1 MAVLK
6 RSIPTAVAIAIGLIV
21 LAAILVPIPAAAALG
36 TRLIEIAVVL
46 AAFALFLGLFNVI
59 HVHAQKIVDRQTGWL
74 YSLILIASMLV
85 VLALG
90 LPSYNGQPSGPSQPG
105 VQWMFHNILAPIQ
118 ASLSA
123 LLVFFLVTA
132 AFRLLRIR
140 NLESAVMLVVVLLV
154 LIGQVTVGL
163 LPILPEVKE
172 WILDVPT
179 LAGVRGILLGVA
191 IGAVLTGLRLLL
203 GVERPYSD

>member
-6 RSIPTAVAIAIGLIV
+6 RSLPTAVAIAIGLFV
-21 LAAILVPIPAAAALG
+21 LAAVLTPIPAASALG
-36 TRLIEIAVVL
+36 TYLINIAVIL

-59 HVHAQKIVDRQTGWL
+59 RVHTRKIMERQTGWL
-74 YSLILIASMLV
+74 YSLILVASMLI

-90 LPSYNGQPSGPSQPG
+90 LPAYNGQPSGPSQPA
-105 VQWMFHNILAPIQ
+105 VQWIFHTILAPLQ

-123 LLVFFLVTA
+123 LLVFMLVTA
-132 AFRLLRIR
+132 SLRLLRIR
-140 NLESAVMLVVVLLV
+140 NLESAVMLGVVLLV

-163 LPILPEVKE
+163 VPILPEVKE

-179 LAGVRGILLGVA
+179 MAGVRGILLGVA

-203 GVERPYSD
+203 GAERPYSD

>member
-6 RSIPTAVAIAIGLIV
+6 RSLPTAVAIAIGLLV
-21 LAAILVPIPAAAALG
+21 LAAILTPIPLVSTLG
-36 TRLIEIAVVL
+36 TYLIDVAVIL

-59 HVHAQKIVDRQTGWL
+59 RVHTRKIMERQTGWL
-74 YSLILIASMLV
+74 YSLILVASMLV

-90 LPSYNGQPSGPSQPG
+90 LPAYSGQPSGASQPA
-105 VQWMFHNILAPIQ
+105 VHWMFHTILAPIQ
-118 ASLSA
+118 AALSA
-123 LLVFFLVTA
+123 LLVFMVVTA
-132 AFRLLRIR
+132 SLRLLRIR
-140 NLESAVMLVVVLLV
+140 NLESAVMLAVVLLV

-163 LPILPEVKE
+163 APVLPEVKE

-203 GVERPYSD
+203 GAERPYND

>member
-6 RSIPTAVAIAIGLIV
+6 RSLPTAVAIAIGLFV
-21 LAAILVPIPAAAALG
+21 LAAVLVPIPVTSAFG
-36 TRLIEIAVVL
+36 TYLIDIAVIL

-59 HVHAQKIVDRQTGWL
+59 RVHARKIKERQAGWL

-90 LPSYNGQPSGPSQPG
+90 LPSYSGQPSGPSQPA

-123 LLVFFLVTA
+123 LLVFLLVTA
-132 AFRLLRIR
+132 AFRWLRIR
-140 NLESAVMLVVVLLV
+140 NLESAVMLGVALLV
-154 LIGQVTVGL
+154 LIGQMTVGL

-179 LAGVRGILLGVA
+179 MAGVRGILLGVA
-191 IGAVLTGLRLLL
+191 IGAILTGLRLLL
-203 GVERPYSD
+203 GVERPYND